1 MPLIKTNTA
10 TVNTQRHAP
19 GSEANANQERQRMA
33 GDAPHTA
40 KDDATRLAISARTAA
55 QSDLVANAAISPDL
69 SPLEDA
75 DAARE
80 AAALVSSQVTAQPDS
95 AMLAQANALP
105 DQVLAL
111 LRD

>member
-10 TVNTQRHAP
+10 TVNTQRQAL
-19 GSEANANQERQRMA
+19 GAETNANQQRQRMA

-55 QSDLVANAAISPDL
+55 QSDLVANAAIGPEL
-69 SPLEDA
+69 SPIEDA

-80 AAALVSSQVTAQPDS
+80 LAALVSSQVSAQPDS
-95 AMLAQANALP
+95 AIRAQANALP